1 MSNYDNEGYIGYFQ
15 RGFTSN
21 DINIENGLYI
31 NNNFTVAEDMLI
43 YGTTYLQ
50 PPSDISVNIVNLYV
64 TGSVTSGFTST
75 TEYWSRYPAPLGNDI
90 KNDNKQ

>member
-50 PPSDISVNIVNLYV
+50 PPTDISVNIVNLNV
-64 TGSVTSGFTST
+64 ISSLETSPEIPAGGPPTPPGINLVSGS
-75 TEYWSRYPAPLGNDI
+75 
-90 KNDNKQ
+90 